1 MNKLYPHLV
10 GLLCLLL
17 VITSYA
23 QIPTPKET
31 LGFEAGADFHLT
43 TYEQSIAYLRKLEA
57 ATDKL
62 KVIQIGYTSEGREW
76 YFALISSKENLDN
89 IENIKRIT
97 KRLAHPEGLS
107 ESEAKALAAQGKPI
121 VHIDGGVHATEVAGP
136 NHTFTLVYEILSKA
150 DTPKMKNI
158 LDNVV
163 LMLYPTI
170 NPDGQTMVADWYHSN
185 VGTPYEV
192 APLPKLYQKYVGHDN
207 NRDAYMLN
215 MIESRVMERTWREW
229 EPNIIYVQHQT
240 SPFPTRIWLPPFAE
254 PIATQTPPIIAR
266 EVNMIGMAI
275 AQALEINNQPGA
287 VHMGTGYD
295 AWYPGYI
302 DYLPVLQ
309 NTPSFWTETALYN
322 YATPYFYTVRDFP
335 KDNQDLRAESLY
347 ISPWKGGWWRISDAM
362 AYMQTAS
369 IAVLDYAS
377 KYGHEL
383 LYGRYQSA
391 KLTTERYTKEPPYA
405 YFISQN
411 QRDPMSAVEM
421 LRRLAFNGVKV
432 GQLNKAVEFDGVNY
446 AKGTWVIPM
455 NQEYAELVRQVFD
468 RQAYPDLREFPDG
481 PPEQPYDA
489 AGWTM
494 PLQFGT
500 RVVAAASPLTE
511 QVRSAIELLEGTPTD
526 WKQNRDRDAYP
537 ADFAPGLGFNS
548 NATAAAIVAPAGRLT
563 GSGSSLVVDPK
574 ENNSFR
580 MINKAILAGGSVRYD
595 NGKYVISGV
604 SKSMIDKEVKDLAL
618 NAQLTNS
625 SKGVRVN
632 PRIGLYRPYRPS
644 MDEGWTRWLLEGF
657 EFPFANIGNND
668 FISGGLRDRFDV
680 IVLAADRPSIIKDG
694 FQKGTVP
701 PQYAGGLGDAGIL
714 GLEEFVRK
722 GGTLV
727 CLNESSDFAIDA
739 LHLPVKNVVKGLST
753 KEFFTGGSI
762 LEVEVNTA
770 HPVMAGVPDRANVFV
785 YRSPVFTTLE
795 GFEGEAL
802 TKYKAQGSPLQSG
815 YLLGEKH
822 LNGLAA
828 SLDVKYG
835 EGHVILHGYRPQ
847 WRGQPYGTFKMLFN
861 SILYG
866 GELSRSQKASSE
878 FWKAPKPTPRHSE
891 GGTTEE
897 STN

>member
-1 MNKLYPHLV
+1 MNKFYTILV
-10 GLLCLLL
+10 GLLCLIA
-17 VITSYA
+17 VTASYS

-31 LGFEAGADFHLT
+31 LGFEAGADFHLA
-43 TYEQSIAYLRKLEA
+43 TYEQSITYLRKLEA

-62 KVIQIGYTSEGREW
+62 KLIQVGYTSEGREW
-76 YFALISSKENLDN
+76 YCALISSPQNLNN

-107 ESEAKALAAQGKPI
+107 EDEARALAAQGKPI
-121 VHIDGGVHATEVAGP
+121 VHIDGGLHATEVAGP
-136 NHTFTLVYEILSKA
+136 NHTLTLVYEILSKA

-170 NPDGQTMVADWYHSN
+170 NPDGQTMVADWYQSN

-275 AQALEINNQPGA
+275 AQSLEINNQPGA

-302 DYLPVLQ
+302 DYMPVLQ

-322 YATPYFYTVRDFP
+322 YATPYFYTINDFP

-347 ISPWKGGWWRISDAM
+347 NSPWKGGWWRISDAM

-369 IAVLDYAS
+369 IAVLDYAA

-383 LYGRYQSA
+383 LYGRYQAA
-391 KLTTERYTKEPPYA
+391 KSTTEKYVKEPPYA

-432 GQLNKAVEFDGVNY
+432 GQLNKTVEFDGVNY
-446 AKGTWVIPM
+446 EKGTWVIPM
-455 NQEYAELVRQVFD
+455 DQEYAELVRQVFD
-468 RQAYPDLREFPDG
+468 RQAYPDLREYPDG

-494 PLQFGT
+494 PLQFGA

-526 WKQNRDRDAYP
+526 WKQNRDKDAYP

-580 MINKAILAGGSVRYD
+580 MINKAILAGGSVKYD

-604 SKSMIDKEVKDLAL
+604 SKSVIDKEVKDLAL

-632 PRIGLYRPYRPS
+632 PRIGLYRPWRPS
-644 MDEGWTRWLLEGF
+644 MDEGWTRWLLECFG
-657 EFPFANIGNND
+657 FPFTNIGNND
-668 FISGGLRDRFDV
+668 FISGELRDRFDV
-680 IVLAADRPSIIKDG
+680 IVLAADRPSTIKNG
-694 FQKGTVP
+694 FKKGSVP
-701 PQYAGGLGDAGIL
+701 PQYEGGLGDAGVL

-739 LHLPVKNVVKGLST
+739 LHLPVKNVVKGLSR

-762 LEVEVNTA
+762 LEVEVNTQ
-770 HPVMAGVPDRANVFV
+770 HPVMAGLDDRANVFV
-785 YRSPVFTTLE
+785 DDSPVFTTLE
-795 GFEGEAL
+795 GFEGQAL
-802 TKYKAQGSPLQSG
+802 AKFKSQGSPLMSG
-815 YLLGEKH
+815 YLLGEKY
-822 LNGLAA
+822 LNGFAA
-828 SLDVKYG
+828 ALDVKYG

-847 WRGQPYGTFKMLFN
+847 WRGQPYGTYKILFN
-861 SILYG
+861 SLYYG
-866 GELSRSQKASSE
+866 GELARSQKLSDD
-878 FWKAPKPTPRHSE
+878 FWKAPVVLKE
-891 GGTTEE
+891 K
-897 STN
+897 

>member
-1 MNKLYPHLV
+1 M
-10 GLLCLLL
+10 GFLCLIIA
-17 VITSYA
+17 ITGYS

-31 LGFEAGADFHLT
+31 LGFEAGADFHLA
-43 TYEQSIAYLRKLEA
+43 TYEQSIAYMRKLEA

-62 KVIQIGYTSEGREW
+62 KLIQVGYTSEGREW
-76 YFALISSKENLDN
+76 YCALISSKQNLDN
-89 IENIKRIT
+89 IENIKNIT

-107 ESEAKALAAQGKPI
+107 ESEAKALAASGKPI

-136 NHTFTLVYEILSKA
+136 NHTLTLVYEILSKA
-150 DTPKMKNI
+150 DTPKMKSI

-170 NPDGQTMVADWYHSN
+170 NPDGQTMVADWYLSN

-229 EPNIIYVQHQT
+229 EPNVIYVQHQT

-254 PIATQTPPIIAR
+254 PVATQTPPIIAR

-275 AQALEINNQPGA
+275 AQSLEINNQPGA

-302 DYLPVLQ
+302 DYMPVLQ

-322 YATPYFYTVRDFP
+322 YATPGFYTIYDFP
-335 KDNQDLRAESLY
+335 KDKADLRTESLY
-347 ISPWKGGWWRISDAM
+347 NSPWKGGWWRISDAM

-369 IAVLDYAS
+369 LAVLDYAS

-391 KLTTERYTKEPPYA
+391 KGTIEKYTKEPPYA
-405 YFISQN
+405 YFISQQ

-421 LRRLAFNGVKV
+421 LRRLAFNGVKI
-432 GQLNKAVEFDGVNY
+432 GQLNKAVEFDGVTY
-446 AKGTWVIPM
+446 EKGTWIIPM
-455 NQEYAELVRQVFD
+455 DQEYAELVRQVFD
-468 RQAYPDLREFPDG
+468 RQSYPDLREYPDG

-494 PLQFGT
+494 PLQFGA
-500 RVVAAASPLTE
+500 RVVAAASPLTAE
-511 QVRSAIELLEGTPTD
+511 VRNPILPLKGNQTD
-526 WKQNRDRDAYP
+526 WKEIGDRDAYP

-548 NATAAAIVAPAGRLT
+548 NATAAAILAPAGKIT
-563 GSGSSLVVDPK
+563 GSGSSLLVDPK

-580 MINKAILAGGSVRYD
+580 MINSALKAGGTVKYD

-604 SKSMIDKEVKDLAL
+604 SKSVMDNGVRDLAL

-625 SKGVRVN
+625 SKGVAVK
-632 PRIGLYRPYRPS
+632 PRIGLYRPWRPN
-644 MDEGWTRWLLEGF
+644 MDEGWTRWLLECFG
-657 EFPFANIGNND
+657 FPFDNIGNND
-668 FISGGLRDRFDV
+668 FQSGALRSRFDV
-680 IVLAADRPSIIKDG
+680 IVMAADRPSSIING
-694 FQKGTVP
+694 FKKGSVP
-701 PQYAGGLGDAGIL
+701 PQYEGGLGDAGIL
-714 GLEEFVRK
+714 GLEEFVRQ

-727 CLNESSDFAIDA
+727 CLNESSDFAIEA
-739 LHLPVKNVVKGLST
+739 LHLPVKNVVKGINR
-753 KEFFTGGSI
+753 KDFFTGGSI
-762 LEVEVNTA
+762 LEVEVNTQ
-770 HPVMAGVPDRANVFV
+770 HPVMAGVDVRANVFV
-785 YRSPVFTTLE
+785 GDSPVFTTLD
-795 GFEGEAL
+795 GFEGQAL
-802 TKYKAQGSPLQSG
+802 AKYKSQGSPLMSG
-815 YLLGEKH
+815 YLLGEKY
-822 LNGLAA
+822 LNGYAA

-847 WRGQPYGTFKMLFN
+847 WRGQPYGTFKILFN
-861 SILYG
+861 SLYYG
-866 GELSRSQKASSE
+866 GELARSQQANSD
-878 FWKAPKPTPRHSE
+878 FWKAPVVTKE
-891 GGTTEE
+891 K
-897 STN
+897 

>member
-1 MNKLYPHLV
+1 MNRLYFRLALMV
-10 GLLCLLL
+10 Y
-17 VITSYA
+17 ITTSGSLGA

-31 LGFEAGADFHLT
+31 LGFEAGADFHLA

-57 ATDKL
+57 ATEKL
-62 KVIQIGYTSEGREW
+62 KLVHIGYTSEGREW
-76 YFALISSKENLDN
+76 YFAVISSKANLDN
-89 IENIKRIT
+89 LDNIKRIT
-97 KRLAHPEGLS
+97 STLAHPDGLTD
-107 ESEAKALAAQGKPI
+107 SEAKSLAAQGKPI
-121 VHIDGGVHATEVAGP
+121 VHIDGGLHATEVAGP
-136 NHTFTLVYEILSKA
+136 NHTLTLVYEILSKA

-229 EPNIIYVQHQT
+229 EPNIIYVHHQT

-254 PIATQTPPIIAR
+254 PIASQTPPIIAR

-275 AQALEINNQPGA
+275 AQSLEINNQPGA
-287 VHMGTGYD
+287 VHMGTGFD

-302 DYLPVLQ
+302 DYMPVLK
-309 NTPSFWTETALYN
+309 NTPAFWTETSLYK
-322 YATPYFYTVRDFP
+322 YATPHFYTIDDFP
-335 KDNQDLRAESLY
+335 KDKADLRTESLY

-369 IAVLDYAS
+369 LAVLDYAA

-383 LYGRYQSA
+383 LYGRYQAAQSTIH
-391 KLTTERYTKEPPYA
+391 KYRQEPPYA
-405 YFISQN
+405 YFVPPTQH
-411 QRDPMSAVEM
+411 DPMSAVEM
-421 LRRLAFNGVKV
+421 LRRLAFSGVKV
-432 GQLNKAVEFDGVNY
+432 GQLSRAVTFEGVTHPQ
-446 AKGTWVIPM
+446 GTWVIPM
-455 NQEYAELVRQVFD
+455 DQEYAELVRQVFD
-468 RQAYPDLREFPDG
+468 RQSYPDLREYPEG

-494 PLQFGT
+494 PFQFDT
-500 RVVAAASPLTE
+500 RVMAAASPLTGD
-511 QVRSAIELLEGTPTD
+511 VRDAIHMLQGKTSD
-526 WKQNRDRDAYP
+526 WKEIGDRDAYP

-548 NATAAAIVAPAGRLT
+548 NATAAAIVAPEGRLT
-563 GSGSSLVVDPK
+563 GNGSSLIVDPR

-580 MINKAILAGGSVRYD
+580 LINKAIQSGGAVKYD
-595 NGKYVISGV
+595 DGRYVISGV
-604 SKSMIDKEVKDLAL
+604 SKNVLDKEVKDLAL

-625 SKGVRVN
+625 SKGIRVN
-632 PRIGLYRPYRPS
+632 PRIGLYRPHRPS
-644 MDEGWTRWLLEGF
+644 MDEGWTRWLLECFG
-657 EFPFANIGNND
+657 FPFANIGNND

-680 IVLAADRPSIIKDG
+680 IVLAADRPSVIKHG
-694 FQKGTVP
+694 FQKGSVP

-727 CLNESSDFAIDA
+727 CLNESSDFAIDV
-739 LHLPVKNVVKGLST
+739 LHLPVKNVVDGISR

-762 LEVEVNTA
+762 LEVEVNTS
-770 HPVMAGVPDRANVFV
+770 HPVMAGMPDRANVFV

-802 TKYKAQGSPLQSG
+802 TKHKAKGSPLMSG

-822 LNGLAA
+822 LNNMAA

-847 WRGQPYGTFKMLFN
+847 WRGQPYGTFRILFN
-861 SILYG
+861 SLLYG
-866 GELSRSQKASSE
+866 GELTRSRKAQSD
-878 FWKAPKPTPRHSE
+878 FWKAP
-891 GGTTEE
+891 
-897 STN
+897 

>member
-1 MNKLYPHLV
+1 MNKFYTILV
-10 GLLCLLL
+10 GLFCLIA
-17 VITSYA
+17 VTASYS

-62 KVIQIGYTSEGREW
+62 KLIQVGYTSEGREW
-76 YFALISSKENLDN
+76 YCALISSPQNLNN

-97 KRLAHPEGLS
+97 KRLAHPDGLS
-107 ESEAKALAAQGKPI
+107 EDEAMALAAQGKPI
-121 VHIDGGVHATEVAGP
+121 VHIDGGLHATEVAGP

-170 NPDGQTMVADWYHSN
+170 NPDGQTMVADWYQSN

-275 AQALEINNQPGA
+275 AQSLEINNQPGA

-302 DYLPVLQ
+302 DYMPVLQ

-369 IAVLDYAS
+369 IAVLDYAA

-383 LYGRYQSA
+383 LYGRYQAA
-391 KLTTERYTKEPPYA
+391 KSTTEKYIKEPPYA

-432 GQLNKAVEFDGVNY
+432 GQLNKTVEFDGVNY
-446 AKGTWVIPM
+446 EKGTWVIPM
-455 NQEYAELVRQVFD
+455 DQEYAELVRQVFD
-468 RQAYPDLREFPDG
+468 RQAYPDLREYPDG

-511 QVRSAIELLEGTPTD
+511 QVRSAIELLEGTPID
-526 WKQNRDRDAYP
+526 WKQNRDKDAYP

-548 NATAAAIVAPAGRLT
+548 NATAAAIVAPAGRST

-580 MINKAILAGGSVRYD
+580 MINKSILAGGSVKYD
-595 NGKYVISGV
+595 NGKYIISGV
-604 SKSMIDKEVKDLAL
+604 SKSVIDKEVKDLAL
-618 NAQLTNS
+618 NVQLTNS
-625 SKGVRVN
+625 SKGVSVN
-632 PRIGLYRPYRPS
+632 PRIGLYRPWRPS
-644 MDEGWTRWLLEGF
+644 MDEGWTRWLLECFG
-657 EFPFANIGNND
+657 FPFANIGNND
-668 FISGGLRDRFDV
+668 FISGELRERFDV
-680 IVLAADRPSIIKDG
+680 IVLASDRPSTIKNG
-694 FQKGTVP
+694 FKKGSVP
-701 PQYAGGLGDAGIL
+701 PQYEGGLGDAGVL

-727 CLNESSDFAIDA
+727 CLNESSDFTIDA
-739 LHLPVKNVVKGLST
+739 LHLPVKNVVKGLGR

-762 LEVEVNTA
+762 LEVEVNTQ
-770 HPVMAGVPDRANVFV
+770 HPVMAGLDDRANVFV
-785 YRSPVFTTLE
+785 DDSPVFTTLE
-795 GFEGEAL
+795 GFEGQAL
-802 TKYKAQGSPLQSG
+802 AKFKSQGSPLMSG

-822 LNGLAA
+822 LNGFAA
-828 SLDVKYG
+828 ALDVKYG

-847 WRGQPYGTFKMLFN
+847 WRGQPYGTYKILFN
-861 SILYG
+861 SLYYG
-866 GELSRSQKASSE
+866 GELARSQKISDA
-878 FWKAPKPTPRHSE
+878 FWKAPVVLKE
-891 GGTTEE
+891 K
-897 STN
+897 